1 MANES
6 IREGMKTTKD
16 ADQILY
22 FTDYIS
28 ILHTYKALK
37 EESEVIPNLLPKM
50 DLTEIDEPHYE
61 AMDDFMNG
69 ILDQFESVD
78 PTQKDPLLSMLSGE
92 VNMFGFIMHDPLL
105 TKAIGNIAIDV
116 LMRDGKMNEEDAYNE
131 AKNSLPDLLG
141 EFESFLNNF
150 AGMIYKQV
158 TPELGKHGIHIKDA
172 KKLLSPKIER
182 VREFREGIG
191 MIIHFERPDTS
202 STKLDTS
209 TKEYDSSLDSMYG

>member
-78 PTQKDPLLSMLSGE
+78 PTQKDPLLSLLSGE

-105 TKAIGNIAIDV
+105 TKAVGNIAIDV
-116 LMRDGKMNEEDAYNE
+116 LMRDGKMNE
-131 AKNSLPDLLG
+131 
-141 EFESFLNNF
+141 
-150 AGMIYKQV
+150 
-158 TPELGKHGIHIKDA
+158 
-172 KKLLSPKIER
+172 
-182 VREFREGIG
+182 
-191 MIIHFERPDTS
+191 
-202 STKLDTS
+202 
-209 TKEYDSSLDSMYG
+209 